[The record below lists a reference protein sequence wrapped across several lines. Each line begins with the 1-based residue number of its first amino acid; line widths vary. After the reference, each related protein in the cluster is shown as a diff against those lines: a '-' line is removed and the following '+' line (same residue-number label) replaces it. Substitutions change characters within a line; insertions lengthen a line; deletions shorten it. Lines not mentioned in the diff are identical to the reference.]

1 MRIIGASLYAT
12 YGIVGMLTTRPESST
27 NRYGRTVPKRK
38 LPAPLVELM
47 ARGWTEPSSS
57 DSTLVSGADH
67 HAQARAALCAAFEGW
82 TLVIPT
88 GGSKVRNNDAEYDF
102 RPGSDFAYLTGH
114 YEPDAVLVLSPAGKG
129 HEATL
134 YLRPRADRS
143 KPEFFTSYHGEL
155 WTGPRLTLAQQQ
167 TRLGVA
173 CADLVD
179 LPDALAKL
187 DPRYTAVLRG
197 LDDQVDTALIAAEN
211 KNDSRDTELAQ
222 VLSEL
227 RLAKNEWEIQQLDDA
242 ISATLRGFADVVR
255 ALPADQPSPERLV
268 DGVFRLRAR
277 LDGDTE
283 GYGTIAAAG
292 AHACTLHWA
301 RNTGL
306 CRPGELLLLDA
317 GVENAHLYTADITRT
332 LPISGEFTPAQRQI
346 YDIVYAAQQA
356 TIAAI
361 KPGARWSTVARTC
374 TRVLAEG
381 LAGLGVLPVPPKQA
395 LRSDNQTY
403 RRWTLHGFGHMLG
416 LDVHDCAHARK
427 EIYRSG
433 KLKAGYV
440 LTVEPGLYF
449 QPDDELVPPR
459 YRGIGVRIEDNV
471 LVTAEGCQ
479 VLSSALPSEPEAL
492 LAWMRELRAHP
503 AALPIY

>member
-1 MRIIGASLYAT
+1 M
-12 YGIVGMLTTRPESST
+12 
-27 NRYGRTVPKRK
+27 PKRK
-38 LPAPLVELM
+38 LPAPLTELM
-47 ARGWTEPSSS
+47 ARGWAAQSSF
-57 DSTLVSGADH
+57 DATLVSGADH
-67 HAQARAALCAAFEGW
+67 HARARTALSEAFKGW
-82 TLVIPT
+82 ALVVPT
-88 GGSKVRNNDAEYDF
+88 GGSKAHNNDAEYDF

-114 YEPDAVLVLSPAGKG
+114 YEPDAVLVLFPAGSG

-167 TRLGVA
+167 ARLGVL

-179 LPDALAKL
+179 LTDALAKL
-187 DPRYTAVLRG
+187 DPHYTAVLRG
-197 LDDQVDTALIAAEN
+197 LDDQVDTALPAAQSKEA
-211 KNDSRDTELAQ
+211 SRDGELAQ
-222 VLSEL
+222 ALAEL
-227 RLAKNEWEIQQLDDA
+227 RLVKNEWEIQQLDDA
-242 ISATLRGFADVVR
+242 ISTTLRGFADVVR

-268 DGVFRLRAR
+268 EGVFGLRAR
-277 LDGDTE
+277 LDGNAV
-283 GYGTIAAAG
+283 GYCTIAAAG

-301 RNTGL
+301 CNTGI

-332 LPISGEFTPAQRQI
+332 FPISGEFTPAQRQI

-356 TIAAI
+356 GIAAI
-361 KPGARWSTVARTC
+361 KPGVRWSTVARAC

-381 LAGLGVLPVPPKQA
+381 LARLDILPVPPKQA
-395 LRSDNQTY
+395 LRSDNQTH

-416 LDVHDCAHARK
+416 LDVHDCTHARK

-433 KLKAGYV
+433 KLNAGYV

-459 YRGIGVRIEDNV
+459 YRGIGVRIEDNI
-471 LVTAEGCQ
+471 LVTDEGCR
-479 VLSSALPSEPEAL
+479 VLSRALPSEPEAL
-492 LAWMRELRAHP
+492 LAWMRELRAQP
-503 AALPIY
+503 AALLQDTQLV